1 MSTPPILNKRRAA
14 RFAAVQALYQIE
26 VGRGQPLEVVRE
38 FSEHRLSK
46 LLEPLGQEPSP
57 QVDRDMFQ
65 RVVLGTVAAIPELDP
80 VIASR
85 LEQGWTLERCGYML
99 RACLRAAA
107 FELAKC
113 TDIPIGVVI
122 NEYVDLAK
130 LFLPGNEASLVNAV
144 LDGIA
149 GTLRSADRAL

>member
-1 MSTPPILNKRRAA
+1 MKKPLLNKRRAA

-26 VGRGQPLEVVRE
+26 LNNAEPLDVVRE

-57 QVDRDMFQ
+57 EVDRDMFQ
-65 RVVLGTVAAIPELDP
+65 RVVIGTTEAIAELDP
-80 VIASR
+80 LIAAR
-85 LEQGWTLERCGYML
+85 LGQGWSLARCGFML
-99 RACLRAAA
+99 RACLRAAS

-113 TDIPIGVVI
+113 TDIPVGVVI
-122 NEYVDLAK
+122 NEYIDLAK

-149 GTLRSADRAL
+149 SELRPKEGAA

>member
-1 MSTPPILNKRRAA
+1 MKRPLLNKRRAA

-26 VGRGQPLEVVRE
+26 LNHAEPAEVVRE

-57 QVDRDMFQ
+57 EVDRGMFQ
-65 RVVLGTVAAIPELDP
+65 RVVMGTTEAIAELDP
-80 VIASR
+80 LIAAR
-85 LEQGWTLERCGYML
+85 LSEGWSLARCGFML

-107 FELAKC
+107 FELARC
-113 TDIPIGVVI
+113 TDIPVGVVI

-149 GTLRSADRAL
+149 SELRPKEGAA